1 MFTTTTTT
9 MWGGGLCRAWWWCI
23 TMFLLVSLPL
33 PQVTADCLADPTL
46 NAIFVPQDVDSIP
59 LPDSC
64 CQADVCG
71 LACPE
76 EVSSPGVGY
85 GIAVGFAIGLS
96 FLIGAL
102 TYFIVQGEAEN
113 YFVAGKSLPL
123 WIVAMTLGA
132 QSVDSNSLLGN
143 VDLSYRFHFWDGACI
158 PIGLGLSLIL
168 NGLLL
173 AGKINREENVL
184 TLPDVLSK
192 RYGKVVET
200 LVGLISITSFLM
212 LLAGNL
218 VGMGVI
224 TGYVWGINQTVGIW
238 VSAIIVW
245 TYTVTGGL
253 FSVAYTDVV
262 QGAVGWSGCIICCY
276 WLIANAKHDAPPP
289 SIGFPGYVY
298 PNEDIANLY
307 DGVPCDFVENAF
319 CYNAAKYCTDPSD
332 PGTCGLIDNGAYP
345 FGDKRLFGSQM
356 TDAAALT
363 PFPNAILWNWAT
375 IFILGLVI
383 WPLWISKCAVW
394 LPNRLKLPPMDA

>member
-1 MFTTTTTT
+1 MLFKSTTTATVTYGLLAWCFILMVPMTT
-9 MWGGGLCRAWWWCI
+9 
-23 TMFLLVSLPL
+23 
-33 PQVTADCLADPTL
+33 VTADCLADPTL
-46 NAIFVPQDVDSIP
+46 NAIFVPEDAESIP

-71 LACPE
+71 LGCPE
-76 EVSSPGVGY
+76 EVSTPDVGF

-143 VDLSYRFHFWDGACI
+143 VDLSYRYHFFDGACI

-173 AGKINREENVL
+173 AGKINREENVM

-224 TGYVWGINQTVGIW
+224 TGYVWGIDQTIGIW
-238 VSAIIVW
+238 VSSVIVW

-253 FSVAYTDVV
+253 FSV
-262 QGAVGWSGCIICCY
+262 SGNDC
-276 WLIANAKHDAPPP
+276 A
-289 SIGFPGYVY
+289 
-298 PNEDIANLY
+298 ER
-307 DGVPCDFVENAF
+307 
-319 CYNAAKYCTDPSD
+319 
-332 PGTCGLIDNGAYP
+332 
-345 FGDKRLFGSQM
+345 RL
-356 TDAAALT
+356 L
-363 PFPNAILWNWAT
+363 
-375 IFILGLVI
+375 
-383 WPLWISKCAVW
+383 
-394 LPNRLKLPPMDA
+394 